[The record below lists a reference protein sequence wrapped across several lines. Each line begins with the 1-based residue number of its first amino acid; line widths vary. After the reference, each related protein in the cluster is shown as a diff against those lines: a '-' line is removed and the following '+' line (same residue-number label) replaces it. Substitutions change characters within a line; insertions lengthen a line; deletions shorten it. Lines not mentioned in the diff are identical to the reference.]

1 MLSNIYWIV
10 AILTMLVLLGGAIY
24 NLVTQI
30 KNDREFKKFKQR
42 QWETLKALETDINT
56 KRKGDK

>member
-1 MLSNIYWIV
+1 MLSSIYWIV

-30 KNDREFKKFKQR
+30 KNNKDFKKFKQR
-42 QWETLKALETDINT
+42 QWETLKALENDI

>member
-30 KNDREFKKFKQR
+30 KNDREFKKFKQK
-42 QWETLKALETDINT
+42 QWETINNVLENQI
-56 KRKGDK
+56 KGKGDK